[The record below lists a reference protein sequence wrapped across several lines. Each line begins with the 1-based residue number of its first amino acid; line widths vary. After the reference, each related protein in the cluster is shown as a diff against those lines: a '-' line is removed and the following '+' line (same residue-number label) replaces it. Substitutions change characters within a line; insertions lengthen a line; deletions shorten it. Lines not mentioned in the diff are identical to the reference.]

1 MPEQDAFDVD
11 ELVRELPERP
21 PVPSTA
27 AASSASAHE
36 LVTFAK
42 ADYQPTLLPKLRWRT
57 PHYVRLHAV
66 ASPVWSALS

>member
-1 MPEQDAFDVD
+1 VD

-21 PVPSTA
+21 PVPAVAAAAAAAA

-36 LVTFAK
+36 LVAFAK
-42 ADYQPTLLPKLRWRT
+42 ADYQPTVLPKMRWRT